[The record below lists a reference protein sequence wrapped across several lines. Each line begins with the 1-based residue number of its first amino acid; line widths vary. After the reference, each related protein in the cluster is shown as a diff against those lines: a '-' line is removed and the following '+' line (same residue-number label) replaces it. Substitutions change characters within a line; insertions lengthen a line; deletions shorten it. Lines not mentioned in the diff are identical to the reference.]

1 MNGSMYKN
9 PLRESKSEPSFP
21 AAFLLSQP
29 ALNRL
34 DLTDALSTLVLISFL
49 LRFKIADRTPS
60 ASRSPI
66 APPPP
71 FAFFSLRS
79 PPSHSLA
86 ERSPVAV
93 RAGVPS
99 FAVVS
104 SVAFAHRPRR
114 SPFAQAARPLPSCLR
129 SPSQTALAG
138 RRSHRS
144 IKKLKKAGLGP
155 HQRFDFPFA

>member
-1 MNGSMYKN
+1 M
-9 PLRESKSEPSFP
+9 RESKSEPSFP
-21 AAFLLSQP
+21 AAFLFSQP

-34 DLTDALSTLVLISFL
+34 DFTDALSTLSFL
-49 LRFKIADRTPS
+49 FLSSS
-60 ASRSPI
+60 ASRSPL
-66 APPPP
+66 APPPH
-71 FAFFSLRS
+71 FAFSLFGR
-79 PPSHSLA
+79 
-86 ERSPVAV
+86 RRRVFGSPVAV
-93 RAGVPS
+93 LAGRPP

-138 RRSHRS
+138 RVRTGMS